1 MSERKTIVGLGELL
15 WDMLPAGPQLGGAV
29 SNFAVMAARL
39 GNNGAIATR
48 IGTDPLGREAM
59 ALLKTTPVDT
69 GYIQE
74 DFSRVTGTVTVTLDD
89 GQPQY
94 TIHEPVGW
102 AFL

>member
-1 MSERKTIVGLGELL
+1 MSDRKTIVGLGELL

-59 ALLKTTPVDT
+59 ALLKTTPR
-69 GYIQE
+69 GHRLYPGRFQPCH
-74 DFSRVTGTVTVTLDD
+74 RNRD
-89 GQPQY
+89 GDS
-94 TIHEPVGW
+94 
-102 AFL
+102 